1 MFERAL
7 SLRRKLLRALKVHH
21 WFGKSSSL
29 SPSPDVTIHKAK
41 PELEEPAADGVPAG
55 IRYTSVH
62 SDSEIA
68 IVCTLRPSSDID
80 AAPRRELTSKTPLAI
95 VIPPKKPVQ
104 AIAQSP
110 LRTPDSNRAGSSRAS
125 PTQSHE
131 FASEVERFQ
140 RLQVQR
146 RAITRAR
153 SMPLSISD
161 PMRKLRDS
169 YVRIMH
175 KMAHAEATQNPL
187 SPSSALVMNDSG
199 SSRVFD
205 YVHRRRTPADEEE
218 EEFCRLHVMRTK
230 YNRSQ
235 SAL

>member
-1 MFERAL
+1 MLERAL
-7 SLRRKLLRALKVHH
+7 SLRRKILRALKVQN
-21 WFGKSSSL
+21 WFGKGSNL

-41 PELEEPAADGVPAG
+41 PELEEGAADGVPAG
-55 IRYTSVH
+55 IRYTSAH
-62 SDSEIA
+62 SDSDIG
-68 IVCTLRPSSDID
+68 IVCTLRP
-80 AAPRRELTSKTPLAI
+80 ACERRELTPNTPLAI
-95 VIPPKKPVQ
+95 VIPPAPG
-104 AIAQSP
+104 IAQSP
-110 LRTPDSNRAGSSRAS
+110 LRTPDCSRAGSSRSS

-153 SMPLSISD
+153 SMPLSIED

-169 YVRIMH
+169 YVRMMH
-175 KMAHAEATQNPL
+175 QMAHDDATQNPL
-187 SPSSALVMNDSG
+187 SPSSALVMNESG

-205 YVHRRRTPADEEE
+205 YVHRKRTPADEEE

-230 YNRSQ
+230 FQRSQ
-235 SAL
+235 SSL